1 MGRVTAPGVAGT
13 VPRVTAPPLH
23 PALPLRRAA
32 AEPHSNC
39 LKPLHFPPPPPL
51 RKALFGEKPRNMV
64 LYSGF
69 ENAPA
74 FTVPP
79 HLPFNFIRLSLHK
92 YQPAELWIHWDL
104 YPGSPVR
111 FNAFWMSI
119 QPYASPGDK
128 IRVRALSEDW
138 QTTISQNYFQEKNV
152 CKTSL
157 GRKNKNHIRSC
168 FPKIWQVSQKFLID
182 IYIHV

>member
-1 MGRVTAPGVAGT
+1 MSLLLGPRGQSPGWLLHLFTLLYLYVGLLQSHTAT
-13 VPRVTAPPLH
+13 VSNLPIFPL
-23 PALPLRRAA
+23 LLLS
-32 AEPHSNC
+32 ES
-39 LKPLHFPPPPPL
+39 HFW
-51 RKALFGEKPRNMV
+51 RKAKK
-64 LYSGF
+64 YGF
-69 ENAPA
+69 V
-74 FTVPP
+74 FRFWKCTRLHCRRPP
-79 HLPFNFIRLSLHK
+79 PFNFIRLSLHK

-157 GRKNKNHIRSC
+157 RRKNKNHIRSC
-168 FPKIWQVSQKFLID
+168 FPKIW
-182 IYIHV
+182 